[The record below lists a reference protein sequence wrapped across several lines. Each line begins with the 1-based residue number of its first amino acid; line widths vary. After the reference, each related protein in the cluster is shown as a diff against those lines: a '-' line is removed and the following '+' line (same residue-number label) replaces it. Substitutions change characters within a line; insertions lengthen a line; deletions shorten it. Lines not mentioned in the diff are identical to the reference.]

1 MELSYFIVGILF
13 ISIFDSFCQIL
24 NSLTHWITSVIN
36 AKIAKNN
43 KIIAELSDEEDPE
56 TTPIGFA
63 FKKEEDKE

>member
-43 KIIAELSDEEDPE
+43 KIIAGLSDEEDPE
-56 TTPIGFA
+56 IAPIGFA